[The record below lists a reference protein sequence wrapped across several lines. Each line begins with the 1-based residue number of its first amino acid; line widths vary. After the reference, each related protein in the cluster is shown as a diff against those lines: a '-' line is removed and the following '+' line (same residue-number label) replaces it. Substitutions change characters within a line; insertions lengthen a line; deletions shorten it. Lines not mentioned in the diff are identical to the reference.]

1 MKAIEEHGKQQ
12 LIESNALI
20 KEYDYD
26 SKKERQ
32 LILKQ
37 KEIFNQLVS
46 KKLFNISLQR
56 SYY

>member
-20 KEYDYD
+20 KEHDYD

-56 SYY
+56 SY